1 MVMLYVRCGITG
13 SGNSIGDP
21 YRPAV
26 HGRGNYVALYKP
38 DLTEVLASIE
48 PTTSEDEDYIK
59 ANYTNLIESEA
70 QALGV
75 EWLPGFAT
83 ANFVIREPSVA
94 GLVGLAMRELKP
106 LALSQGAKTPQV
118 NAGYIQFSVK
128 VTVT

>member
-1 MVMLYVRCGITG
+1 MMIYTRCGIIG
-13 SGNSIGDP
+13 SGSSISDP

-48 PTTSEDEDYIK
+48 PATPDDETYIK
-59 ANYTNLIESEA
+59 ANYTVLIGSEA

-83 ANFVIREPSVA
+83 ARFAIRAPMVA

-106 LALSQGAKTPQV
+106 LAISNGSETPQV
-118 NAGYIQFSVK
+118 NMGLVKFSVK

>member
-1 MVMLYVRCGITG
+1 MLYVRSGIIGTG
-13 SGNSIGDP
+13 VSIDDP

-38 DLTEVLASIE
+38 DLTEVLTSIE
-48 PTTSEDEDYIK
+48 PATPDDETYIK
-59 ANYTNLIESEA
+59 ANYTVLNEGEA
-70 QALGV
+70 QALGA
-75 EWLPGFAT
+75 EWVPGFAT

-106 LALSQGAKTPQV
+106 VAVSNGSEIHQV
-118 NAGYIQFSVK
+118 EIGLITFSVK

>member
-1 MVMLYVRCGITG
+1 MVMLYVSCGIIG
-13 SGNSIGDP
+13 SGNTIEDP

-38 DLTEVLASIE
+38 DLSEVLVSIE
-48 PTTSEDEDYIK
+48 PATPDDETYLK
-59 ANYTNLIESEA
+59 ANNTILIESEA

-75 EWLPGFAT
+75 EWFPSFTT
-83 ANFVIREPSVA
+83 ANFEIREPRVA

-106 LALSQGAKTPQV
+106 IAVSNGAKTPQV

>member
-1 MVMLYVRCGITG
+1 MLYVRSGIIGTG
-13 SGNSIGDP
+13 ASIADP

-38 DLTEVLASIE
+38 DLTEVLTSIE
-48 PTTSEDEDYIK
+48 PATSEDETYIK
-59 ANYTNLIESEA
+59 ANYTVLGESEA

-75 EWLPGFAT
+75 EWVPGFAT
-83 ANFVIREPSVA
+83 ANFVIREPRVA

-106 LALSQGAKTPQV
+106 VAVSNGSEIHQV
-118 NAGYIQFSVK
+118 EIGQITFGVR